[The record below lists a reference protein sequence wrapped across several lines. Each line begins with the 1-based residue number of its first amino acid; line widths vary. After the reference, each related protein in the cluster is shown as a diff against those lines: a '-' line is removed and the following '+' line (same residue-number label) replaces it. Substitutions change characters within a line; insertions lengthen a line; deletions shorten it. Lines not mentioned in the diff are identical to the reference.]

1 MEELG
6 EEIDAKEGFKRKLA
20 GRWIK
25 WAGHVEGMENE
36 RLMKRTDA
44 LRGEGKITRER
55 RGLIWDDGVKRSKVG
70 VGGEWRTRAR
80 DKGVEKGS
88 G

>member
-6 EEIDAKEGFKRKLA
+6 EEIDAKESFIRKLA
-20 GRWIK
+20 GRRMK
-25 WAGHVEGMENE
+25 WAGHLEGMNNE
-36 RLMKRTDA
+36 RLMKRADA
-44 LRGEGKITRER
+44 LRGEGKMTRGR
-55 RGLIWDDGVKRSKVG
+55 QRLIWDDGVKRYMVG

-88 G
+88 E